1 MLKVGRNGRIDI
13 VIGVLAAALLEVRAA
28 HAEAPLGDG
37 LSHLWDQQSAEHVD
51 ALLRQAVATGGVESL
66 TADELAKL
74 LTPERLAE
82 LGIDAKEFTFLLQ
95 ADPEAAIA
103 RLEAAFAQKLKLASF
118 EAASHKANFAAS
130 EDSEGGR
137 HDADGAAAS
146 GEGGGISPL
155 LILGGV
161 FGAGLGA
168 ALIINGGGGGSSG
181 GAGGQAVNSPPLAG
195 ADTVTTA
202 EDGAVT
208 FDPRTNDTDAN
219 GDTLTITQI
228 NGTNITTTAPVAVT
242 GGTVS
247 LNANGTLTFTPTANY
262 NGTPSFTYT
271 VSDGRGGTGTGTV
284 NLTVTPVNDAPV
296 AVVDTVTT
304 AEDAAVTFDPRAND
318 SDVDGNALTI
328 TQINGTNITVTTPV
342 TVTGGVVSL
351 NANGSLTFTPSAN
364 FNGTPSFTYTISD
377 GAGGTATSTV
387 NLTVTS
393 VNDAPVAVI
402 DSITTAEDTAVTFD
416 PRANDSD
423 VDGNA
428 LTITQINGT
437 NITTTTPVTVTG
449 GVVSLNANGSLT
461 FTPNANFNGTP
472 SFTYTIS
479 DGAGGTA
486 TSTVNL
492 NITAVNDA
500 PVNGV
505 PGGLSGLQGG
515 TVSFV
520 GLSVSDVDSTALTT
534 TVSVSF
540 GSIAAAAVANG
551 ATFTVNANGSIT
563 FTGTAAQINAS
574 LNGLTYQGGTGGFGT
589 ATVTITTSDGALTD
603 TDTFPI
609 NITQVQSGV
618 LADGYISG
626 ATVFVDTNGNGV
638 FDPGEPTGTTGA
650 DGTFALAGATG
661 TLIAFGGINIDTGL
675 PNNVT
680 FMAPAGS
687 GVINPLT
694 TVLVSIMSTGVS
706 LADAQ
711 AALATALGF
720 PVGTDFTHLDFLNP
734 NTDPTLALAGQKIAA
749 EIAST
754 LSALAGLGLN
764 VQGLALKAIA
774 AAYATGVAPDLTS
787 SSYLHDLFLSVGVPA
802 DQVDALAFQTAATN
816 DTINSAT
823 SLGGISDAQ
832 QGGGA
837 GGGSSDTLNVSQATI
852 DGVVAN
858 AATLHDAGFIH
869 LDVGG
874 ATVIGDIHIT
884 DAQAGVL
891 IGEGIDFVS
900 DDNVSVETQG
910 TTTSTTLKGL
920 QDLHVDSIAVHSSS
934 FSIDAG
940 AGGLGGLSASGL
952 PAFTTDGPADIS
964 LNINGGV
971 LDASLDLSTLAGALA
986 AAGIDHIDIGGS
998 AVVGSLELSTEQT
1011 LDLVNAGID
1020 FAAADNITVDASA
1033 ADLTSLATLTAYGTA
1048 HIDHIDVIGDTATI
1062 SDDAAALLISEG
1074 IDFDAGDNIT
1084 VETQGTTTST
1094 TLKGLQDLHV
1104 DSIAVHSSSF
1114 SIDAGA
1120 GGLGGL
1126 SAGGLPVFTTDGPAD
1141 ISLNI
1146 DGGVL
1151 DTSLDL
1157 STLASSLAASGIDHL
1172 DIGGSTVA
1180 GSLEL
1185 SSAQALDLVN
1195 AGIDFAAADN
1205 ITVDLAA
1212 SDIGSLAALGA
1223 AHVDHIDVVGDVAT
1237 ISDATA
1243 ALLISEGVD
1252 FNVGDNITVDTQ
1264 GTTTS
1269 TSLKGLQDLH
1279 VDSIA
1284 VHGGHFSIDAGAGG
1298 LGGLTGDL
1306 PTFVIDGTGA
1316 DPDVSLNIDSGTL
1329 DSSLDLSAIAAH
1341 LGAAGI
1347 DHIDVAGN
1355 AAGSLDLTG
1364 TQALDLIGAGLNF
1377 VEADNI
1383 TAHVT
1388 ADQVASSAIDLG
1400 LAHVDHLDVIGDV
1413 AQIDDGTAALLVGSG
1428 VDFATGDDITVA
1440 AHGTHMATSLEG
1452 LQSLHVDTVIG
1463 DGIHN
1468 VLKLDV
1474 GVDGLAA
1481 LTSGGALP
1489 HFTDSL
1495 DVTLDIKLSDL
1506 DALAAQAAALHA
1518 AGIDHIGLD
1527 TPLTDLTSDQLA
1539 AIANITASTGLTID
1553 YDPNPAHQND
1563 YGSLIS
1569 LLESDPAT
1577 PVDSPVSVPDALA
1590 ASLVESGAVST
1601 LLQDNLV
1608 IDATDSGDRLLTSLK
1623 SMADLGVDSV
1633 HLADHGAQ
1641 PVYIDLGFDSATPT
1655 SSELAQLLSA
1665 VDPDGAGTEP
1675 LLSGASHVG
1684 LVLDQS
1690 ALDALAGV
1698 TDSIAHLQ
1706 DLGFTEIDVVGGTSI
1721 PTEFASAP
1729 IEIKLIGETD
1739 DLYDYLHHHR

>member
-1 MLKVGRNGRIDI
+1 MSAKGNSKTRMLKVGRSGRIDI
-13 VIGVLAAALLEVRAA
+13 AIGVLAAALLEVRAA

-118 EAASHKANFAAS
+118 EAAAHKANFAAS

-137 HDADGAAAS
+137 HQADGAGAAAS
-146 GEGGGISPL
+146 GEGGISPL

-168 ALIINGGGGGSSG
+168 ALIINGSGGGSSG
-181 GAGGQAVNSPPLAG
+181 GAGGQAVNSPPLATNE
-195 ADTVTTA
+195 TVATA

-228 NGTNITTTAPVAVT
+228 NGTNITTTAPVTVT

-247 LNANGTLTFTPTANY
+247 LNANGTLTFTPAANF

-296 AVVDTVTT
+296 AVVDAVTT
-304 AEDAAVTFDPRAND
+304 PEDTAITFDPRAND

-328 TQINGTNITVTTPV
+328 TQINGTNITATAPV

-387 NLTVTS
+387 NLTVS
-393 VNDAPVAVI
+393 
-402 DSITTAEDTAVTFD
+402 
-416 PRANDSD
+416 
-423 VDGNA
+423 
-428 LTITQINGT
+428 
-437 NITTTTPVTVTG
+437 
-449 GVVSLNANGSLT
+449 
-461 FTPNANFNGTP
+461 
-472 SFTYTIS
+472 
-479 DGAGGTA
+479 
-486 TSTVNL
+486 
-492 NITAVNDA
+492 AVNDA

-505 PGGLSGLQGG
+505 PAGLSGLQGG

-520 GLSVSDVDSTALTT
+520 GLSVSDVDSAALTT

-540 GSIAAAAVANG
+540 GAIAAAAVANG

-574 LNGLTYQGGTGGFGT
+574 LGGLTYQGGTGGFGT

-609 NITQVQSGV
+609 NIAQVQSGV

-626 ATVFVDTNGNGV
+626 ATVFIDVNGNGV
-638 FDPGEPTGTTGA
+638 FDEGEPTGTTAA
-650 DGTFALAGATG
+650 DGTFAFAGATG
-661 TLIAFGGINIDTGL
+661 TLVAFGGVNIDTGL
-675 PNNVT
+675 PNTVT

-694 TVLVSIMSTGVS
+694 TVLVAIMSTGVS

-711 AALATALGF
+711 SALATALGF
-720 PVGTDFTHLDFLNP
+720 APGTDFTHLDFLNP
-734 NTDPTLALAGQKIAA
+734 NTDPAIALAGQKIAA

-754 LSALAGLGLN
+754 LSALSGLGVN
-764 VQGLALKAIA
+764 VQGLALKSIA
-774 AAYATGVAPDLTS
+774 ASYAAGVAPDLTS
-787 SSYLHDLFLSVGVPA
+787 ATYLHDLFLASGVPA

-823 SLGGISDAQ
+823 SLDGISDAQ
-832 QGGGA
+832 EGGGV
-837 GGGSSDTLNVSQATI
+837 GGGVSDTLNVSQATI

-858 AATLHDAGFIH
+858 AATLHEAGFVH

-884 DAQAGVL
+884 DIQAGVL

-900 DDNVSVETQG
+900 DDNVSIETQG

-940 AGGLGGLSASGL
+940 AGGLGGLSAAGL

-971 LDASLDLSTLAGALA
+971 LDTTLDLSTLAGALA
-986 AAGIDHIDIGGS
+986 AAGIDHIDVGGS
-998 AVVGSLELSTEQT
+998 GVSGSLELT
-1011 LDLVNAGID
+1011 
-1020 FAAADNITVDASA
+1020 
-1033 ADLTSLATLTAYGTA
+1033 
-1048 HIDHIDVIGDTATI
+1048 
-1062 SDDAAALLISEG
+1062 
-1074 IDFDAGDNIT
+1074 
-1084 VETQGTTTST
+1084 
-1094 TLKGLQDLHV
+1094 
-1104 DSIAVHSSSF
+1104 
-1114 SIDAGA
+1114 
-1120 GGLGGL
+1120 
-1126 SAGGLPVFTTDGPAD
+1126 
-1141 ISLNI
+1141 
-1146 DGGVL
+1146 
-1151 DTSLDL
+1151 
-1157 STLASSLAASGIDHL
+1157 
-1172 DIGGSTVA
+1172 
-1180 GSLEL
+1180 
-1185 SSAQALDLVN
+1185 SAQALDLVN

-1252 FNVGDNITVDTQ
+1252 FDAGDNITVDTQ

-1269 TSLKGLQDLH
+1269 TTLKGLQDLH
-1279 VDSIA
+1279 VDSMA

-1306 PTFVIDGTGA
+1306 PSFTIAGTGG
-1316 DPDVSLNIDSGTL
+1316 DPDVSLNIDAGTL
-1329 DSSLDLSAIAAH
+1329 DTSLDLSAIAAH

-1347 DHIDVAGN
+1347 DHIDVAGS

-1388 ADQVASSAIDLG
+1388 ADQAAGSAVDLA

-1413 AQIDDGTAALLVGSG
+1413 AQIDDGSAALLVASG
-1428 VDFATGDDITVA
+1428 VDFATGDDITVE

-1463 DGIHN
+1463 DGFHD

-1474 GVDGLAA
+1474 GTDGLAA
-1481 LTSGGALP
+1481 LLSGGALP
-1489 HFTDSL
+1489 QFDPGL
-1495 DVTLDIKLSDL
+1495 DVTLDIKLADL
-1506 DALAAQAAALHA
+1506 DSLAAQAAALHA

-1527 TPLTDLTSDQLA
+1527 TPLTDLSADQLA

-1553 YDPNPAHQND
+1553 YDPTPAHQND

-1569 LLESDPAT
+1569 LLEADPAT
-1577 PVDSPVSVPDALA
+1577 PVDEPVSVPDALA

-1633 HLADHGAQ
+1633 HLADHGGA

-1655 SSELAQLLSA
+1655 TSELAQLLSA
-1665 VDPDGAGTEP
+1665 VDPDGSGTEP

-1706 DLGFTEIDVVGGTSI
+1706 DLGFTEIDVVGGTTI
-1721 PTEFASAP
+1721 PTEFASSP